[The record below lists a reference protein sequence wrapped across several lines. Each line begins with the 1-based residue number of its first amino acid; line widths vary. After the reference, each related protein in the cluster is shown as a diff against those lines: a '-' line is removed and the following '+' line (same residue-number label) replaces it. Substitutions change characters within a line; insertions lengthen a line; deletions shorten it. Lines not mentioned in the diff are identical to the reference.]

1 MTSILS
7 PEDQIKFVRGVLGIA
22 YTVNGQSIEEGY
34 DCLSFTRLVQK
45 EMFGRALPE
54 IHIENDSVASF
65 IKAAIESEKTYNWV
79 QSKEPEH
86 GCIVELSRSKVPHH
100 CGTYID
106 LIDPRT
112 GVRVK
117 GLLHSLKG
125 SGVIFDPWISLKAA
139 GWRRFTYNV
148 PRNS

>member
-1 MTSILS
+1 MSILT
-7 PEDQIKFVRGVLGIA
+7 PDDQIKFVRNVLGIA
-22 YTVNGQSIEEGY
+22 YTLNGKDPKEGF
-34 DCLSFTRLVQK
+34 DCLSFTRYIQK

-54 IHIENDSVASF
+54 VDIETDSVASF
-65 IKAAIESEKTYNWV
+65 IKAAIASERAYNWV
-79 QSKEPEH
+79 QVQEPIH
-86 GCIVELSRSKVPHH
+86 GCIVELTMSKVPHH

-106 LIDPRT
+106 LIDPATR
-112 GVRVK
+112 VRVK

-148 PRNS
+148 PRSS